1 MDYSLNEM
9 EARILGVLVEK
20 QMTTPEYYPLTLNAL
35 RNGCNQKS
43 NRPPVTNWSEAEV
56 NEAIQHL
63 REKHLVW
70 QVKTPGSRVAK
81 FEHNMKEVA
90 DLSSGELGLL
100 CTLLLRGPQ
109 TVGELKTR
117 TARMVEFHG
126 LAAVEHTLQ
135 KLMNH
140 ESGPFVEKQMPR
152 PGQKEN
158 RYAQLF
164 YVGGETEPEL
174 DSMASPPEN
183 PMDGA
188 ESDPLRLLKERV
200 EILEAE
206 LQDLKAGFIQFKKQ
220 FE

>member
-1 MDYSLNEM
+1 M
-9 EARILGVLVEK
+9 
-20 QMTTPEYYPLTLNAL
+20 
-35 RNGCNQKS
+35 
-43 NRPPVTNWSEAEV
+43 
-56 NEAIQHL
+56 
-63 REKHLVW
+63 
-70 QVKTPGSRVAK
+70 AK

-117 TARMVEFHG
+117 TTRMVEFHG

-206 LQDLKAGFIQFKKQ
+206 LQDLKAEFIQFKKQ